1 VPVDDTS
8 LGPQDSLI
16 SAAHAAASWA
26 RARRANWTS
35 APVAFETV
43 PDPLVLRPLVSDTPV
58 SDPVVSDPGVPA
70 AVIEAPAPDDLVQ
83 TPAKPRFALGAP
95 PRWLTRGAVAA
106 ALLAALV
113 VGGRFL
119 WNAMPERPARTA
131 VVEPAKVTPKP
142 TVSATGSLRVT
153 STPSGARVLVD
164 GKPRGVTPLSLT
176 DLSPGRH
183 EVMLQSDVG
192 SVKRTVTIAT
202 TAATVVD
209 EAIFSGFITVYAP
222 FDVTVSEKGRVLRA
236 DDRQQIMLPPG
247 AHELRVFNRAL
258 AYDIVRRVEVKP
270 GEATNLQLT
279 PDPSTLTITA
289 TEAAEVWVDGSRV
302 GDTPLNAAPIP
313 LGIHDIV
320 VKRPAGGE
328 RRFTVTVGTK
338 PVTLNVA
345 F

>member
-1 VPVDDTS
+1 VPTDDTA

-43 PDPLVLRPLVSDTPV
+43 PDPLVARPL
-58 SDPVVSDPGVPA
+58 VSDPGVPA
-70 AVIEAPAPDDLVQ
+70 AVIEAPAPADAVQ
-83 TPAKPRFALGAP
+83 TPAKPRLALGAP
-95 PRWLTRGAVAA
+95 PRWLMQGALAA

-119 WNAMPERPARTA
+119 WNAMPASPARTA
-131 VVEPAKVTPKP
+131 VVEPAKVTPKAAA
-142 TVSATGSLRVT
+142 SATGSLRVT

-164 GKPRGVTPLSLT
+164 GKPRGVTPLNLT
-176 DLSPGRH
+176 DVSPGRH
-183 EVMLQSDVG
+183 DVVLQSDAG
-192 SVKRTVTIAT
+192 SVKRTVTVST
-202 TAATVVD
+202 TAATAID
-209 EAIFSGFITVYAP
+209 EAIFSGFVTVYAP
-222 FDVTVSEKGRVLRA
+222 FDVTVSEKGRVIRA
-236 DDRQQIMLPPG
+236 DDRQQIMLAPG
-247 AHELRVFNRAL
+247 VHELRVFNRAL
-258 AYDIVRRVEVKP
+258 AYDVIRRVEVRP
-270 GEATNLQLT
+270 GEAVNLQLT
-279 PDPSTLTITA
+279 PDPSTLTVTA
-289 TEAAEVWVDGSRV
+289 TEAAEVWVDGTRL

-320 VKRPAGGE
+320 VKRAGGGE

-338 PVTLNVA
+338 PVTLNAA